1 MNKDYLRDYLFS
13 QDDGVSEYTLLTYLQ
28 TNHPNFFSHLPSD
41 SSLFKKH
48 FYLFNQLYQLSD
60 QLKSSGR
67 FIEISSLNI
76 QILANKD
83 LGEGLA
89 EIDEL
94 RAFYLDQTNLQ
105 LSDKQ
110 VSEMLS
116 HFWDKYLAIG
126 QKADAIKCF
135 GLENVE
141 NLNKQIITKRFGQ
154 LALKH
159 HPDRGGDEEEFLKIK
174 KAYESL
180 KKLF

>member
-1 MNKDYLRDYLFS
+1 MNKEYLRDYLFS
-13 QDDGVSEYTLLTYLQ
+13 REHGVSEYTLLTYLQ
-28 TNHPNFFSHLPSD
+28 TNHADFFSHLPPD

-83 LGEGLA
+83 IGEGLA

-94 RAFYLDQTNLQ
+94 RAFYLDETNLQ
-105 LSDKQ
+105 LSDQQ
-110 VSEMLS
+110 VSEMLNE
-116 HFWDKYLAIG
+116 FWEKYLAID
-126 QKADAIKCF
+126 QKVDAIKCF
-135 GLENVE
+135 GLEE
-141 NLNKQIITKRFGQ
+141 EKNLNRKVITKRFNQ

-159 HPDRGGDEEEFLKIK
+159 HPDRGGTEEEFLKIK